1 VGSLGGEARR
11 GHDIVDAGGE
21 GGGRWLGKGGRGQA
35 ECGPGMAGERREG
48 GAMVK
53 VVVDALLI
61 LLRSSREY
69 KINIYV
75 LYVSR
80 FIIIYLNIDIKL
92 KAKTNTNSKS
102 I

>member
-1 VGSLGGEARR
+1 MTLWTLGER
-11 GHDIVDAGGE
+11 
-21 GGGRWLGKGGRGQA
+21 GGGRWLGNGGRGQA